1 MQYKLYAVRHGETQW
16 NAENRVCGRT
26 DLPLTPAGLR
36 QAAHTA
42 ELLAGL
48 PIERIYSSPMLRARQ
63 TAQAAADRLGLRVET
78 DPRLTEQDYGV
89 YEGLDRGCR
98 DFLANKRQFAYP
110 YPKGESMFQTAQRI
124 YNFLDERGREE
135 KNILVVAHKGVI
147 RILHT
152 YFHPTT
158 NDEFFHFSLDNCEI
172 REYVFPTPEKS
183 GGDC

>member
-63 TAQAAADRLGLRVET
+63 TDDTAARAEAYDRFQEVLAEDPPFAFLCYIDASYVANSSIRGIDEDTVMGHHGVGIFWNAADWTISE
-78 DPRLTEQDYGV
+78 
-89 YEGLDRGCR
+89 
-98 DFLANKRQFAYP
+98 
-110 YPKGESMFQTAQRI
+110 
-124 YNFLDERGREE
+124 
-135 KNILVVAHKGVI
+135 
-147 RILHT
+147 
-152 YFHPTT
+152 
-158 NDEFFHFSLDNCEI
+158 
-172 REYVFPTPEKS
+172 
-183 GGDC
+183 

>member
-63 TAQAAADRLGLRVET
+63 TAQAAADRLGLRV
-78 DPRLTEQDYGV
+78 
-89 YEGLDRGCR
+89 
-98 DFLANKRQFAYP
+98 
-110 YPKGESMFQTAQRI
+110 
-124 YNFLDERGREE
+124 
-135 KNILVVAHKGVI
+135 
-147 RILHT
+147 
-152 YFHPTT
+152 
-158 NDEFFHFSLDNCEI
+158 
-172 REYVFPTPEKS
+172 
-183 GGDC
+183 